1 MKRFHILLAALLFAA
16 GAAAQNPTAYFM
28 EGSTLRMQFNP
39 AFAPHRGYVNVPG
52 AGGADFGLNS
62 SLALDDILYPR
73 DGQLATLLDPSVTT
87 AEALRNIHDR
97 NTLHAGGRVNLLG
110 FGSYTVNR
118 KHFWSFGIDLRVDAA
133 ANIPGK
139 LLEFMKRGTDG
150 AIRGLALNF
159 DTYVDAGFSYS
170 FPLLNDRL
178 YIGAK
183 AKFVMGLARMR
194 MAVER
199 MDVTLHDD
207 RWAVDARTALDAN
220 IPGTRVDYRYDDDGR
235 PYFGIGDIEPFANG
249 FKPAGYG
256 FAADLGATYDVLDE
270 LQVSLSVT
278 DLGFI
283 GWNRESS
290 IRGHSETS
298 AEYTGIVVENDEVS
312 MSPDFSFDELTR
324 FRPGDPEA
332 GVRMLQATRG
342 TAERAVQLF
351 QRSGVQRFISPVS
364 GHCGRAGPRIL
375 EFLPRGDVQHLRT
388 RELVALLCQRAVL
401 FVHEKLHQP
410 QAVGRD
416 SARRGLLDAALLDA
430 DVDKAAHQ
438 VRQVQIHRRLAEHQ
452 QDHRQREAEIGL

>member
-110 FGSYTVNR
+110 FGGYTVNR

-290 IRGHSETS
+290 VRGHSETS

-324 FRPGDPEA
+324 FRPDDPEA
-332 GVRMLQATRG
+332 GVRMLQATLNAG
-342 TAERAVQLF
+342 AEYFVWNHRVGFGLLYRMQFFHFATLHSVTGSVNF
-351 QRSGVQRFISPVS
+351 SPVKWFTLTGS
-364 GHCGRAGPRIL
+364 YTRTSRCGGSFGLGLNLCPGWIHFFVATDLATAKYSPQYIPVNRRTVDVTFGLGFPLGPRGC
-375 EFLPRGDVQHLRT
+375 RMASRN
-388 RELVALLCQRAVL
+388 AVW
-401 FVHEKLHQP
+401 K
-410 QAVGRD
+410 
-416 SARRGLLDAALLDA
+416 
-430 DVDKAAHQ
+430 
-438 VRQVQIHRRLAEHQ
+438 
-452 QDHRQREAEIGL
+452 